1 MVQDF
6 AHQPLVNKTLLS
18 KTAGRFAGKS
28 PHPMVAHACAR
39 TAVNAAVAAGMVA
52 VAAGMVAVAAAMVAV
67 AAAMVVMAA
76 GVNMCIHDIKH
87 ILLLLRVVC
96 DLRHGSG
103 GSRHGSG
110 GLGTQSFR
118 GAQQIYSIWAFT
130 GYYGKA

>member
-1 MVQDF
+1 
-6 AHQPLVNKTLLS
+6 
-18 KTAGRFAGKS
+18 
-28 PHPMVAHACAR
+28 MVAHACAR
-39 TAVNAAVAAGMVA
+39 TAVNAVVAAGMVA
-52 VAAGMVAVAAAMVAV
+52 VAAGMVAVSAGMLAVAAAMVAV

-96 DLRHGSG
+96 NLKYGSG

-118 GAQQIYSIWAFT
+118 GAQQIYCIWAIM

>member
-52 VAAGMVAVAAAMVAV
+52 VALGPKALGGRSRFILSGQLRAIME
-67 AAAMVVMAA
+67 
-76 GVNMCIHDIKH
+76 KH
-87 ILLLLRVVC
+87 E
-96 DLRHGSG
+96 
-103 GSRHGSG
+103 
-110 GLGTQSFR
+110 LGALDTLSP
-118 GAQQIYSIWAFT
+118 
-130 GYYGKA
+130 

>member
-6 AHQPLVNKTLLS
+6 AHQPLGNKTLLS

-28 PHPMVAHACAR
+28 PHPMVAHACAC

-52 VAAGMVAVAAAMVAV
+52 VAAGMVAVAAAMV
-67 AAAMVVMAA
+67 VMAA
-76 GVNMCIHDIKH
+76 GVNMCIHGIKH

-96 DLRHGSG
+96 NLRHGSG

-118 GAQQIYSIWAFT
+118 GAQLIYCIWAVT

>member
-6 AHQPLVNKTLLS
+6 AHQPLGNKTLLS

-52 VAAGMVAVAAAMVAV
+52 VAAAMVAV

-76 GVNMCIHDIKH
+76 GVNMCIHGIKH

-96 DLRHGSG
+96 NLRHGSG
-103 GSRHGSG
+103 GNRHGSG

-118 GAQQIYSIWAFT
+118 GAQQIYCIWAVT

>member
-6 AHQPLVNKTLLS
+6 AHQPLGNKTLLS
-18 KTAGRFAGKS
+18 KTAGRFAAKS

-39 TAVNAAVAAGMVA
+39 TAVNAA

-76 GVNMCIHDIKH
+76 GVNMCIHGIKH

-130 GYYGKA
+130 GYYLSLIHI